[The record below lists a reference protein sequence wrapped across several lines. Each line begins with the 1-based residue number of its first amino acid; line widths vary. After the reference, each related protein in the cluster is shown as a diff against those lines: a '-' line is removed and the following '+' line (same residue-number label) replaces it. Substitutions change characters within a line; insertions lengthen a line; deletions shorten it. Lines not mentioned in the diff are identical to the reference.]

1 MYICYHISRD
11 WSHFFTIFRENRPE
25 RVAIPKKFYIG
36 LRPGFIIVKQV
47 VVDWVTGMVWDPN
60 QEGCIDKFGGK
71 ILLSANQKK
80 KHYFNSKK
88 DLRICCMVFKLFKY
102 VMHMYLYKSMQ
113 MVWYWTIIPF
123 MLLIKIMIHENVLFL
138 PWTNRCLFSLLL
150 YQRRKMRFNAFKQ
163 K

>member
-1 MYICYHISRD
+1 MHTPSKLWSRAPLAD
-11 WSHFFTIFRENRPE
+11 LPFFWENRPE

-80 KHYFNSKK
+80 NITSTAKK
-88 DLRICCMVFKLFKY
+88 ISESV
-102 VMHMYLYKSMQ
+102 
-113 MVWYWTIIPF
+113 VWSLTI
-123 MLLIKIMIHENVLFL
+123 
-138 PWTNRCLFSLLL
+138 
-150 YQRRKMRFNAFKQ
+150 
-163 K
+163 